1 MKKLVMTLCGTVLS
15 LAVFAQQSDSTENI
29 NKYNSDIGAQSPV
42 IMQPRDSQLMYNS
55 PQIPPQQQTSP
66 IIQQQYNTQPQ
77 LESQP
82 RVQPQPGIRLQ
93 PLQTNPQIPSQ
104 TQPLDLNSPAQ
115 QNQFNKP
122 VQQVPIEQGA
132 QRPG

>member
-1 MKKLVMTLCGTVLS
+1 MKKLVMTLCGTVFS
-15 LAVFAQQSDSTENI
+15 LAVFAQQSDSTDNG
-29 NKYNSDIGAQSPV
+29 NDYNSNIGTQSPA
-42 IMQPRDSQLMYNS
+42 IMQPRDSQLMNNS
-55 PQIPPQQQTSP
+55 PQIQEQQQTSP
-66 IIQQQYNTQPQ
+66 IIQQQFNTQPQ
-77 LESQP
+77 LQSQP
-82 RVQPQPGIRLQ
+82 RIQAQPGIRLQ

-122 VQQVPIEQGA
+122 AQHVPTEQGA